1 MDVIYVL
8 SLIYVYSVYPNIF
21 SKEVYVTLVLPPAW
35 TVLILPTIV
44 LAAKMDIIS
53 PIPMVFVPLVHYIA
67 KLAPV
72 HRYASAVQTV
82 TTSTMV
88 NALNVVHQIAQ
99 TAIPYNPTFVCC
111 VSMVIFW
118 IATIPASNVLQ
129 VA

>member
-72 HRYASAVQTV
+72 HRCASVVQTV

-88 NALNVVHQIAQ
+88 NALNVVHQIA
-99 TAIPYNPTFVCC
+99 
-111 VSMVIFW
+111 
-118 IATIPASNVLQ
+118 
-129 VA
+129 